1 MGQEQA
7 TASLKWYLF
16 MQTRTS
22 KANRRAMSRSLWY
35 SSAPRLLC
43 CYCCCCCCPRDDSNL
58 HCQWCSTS
66 VKRGSQNLSMR
77 TAIWGS
83 TARSTKRS
91 GVDGPS
97 IRSSVAK
104 QSGYSLTL
112 RSSNEMLGIALVS
125 RSVGDFG
132 LHPALR
138 GHCRRLRRRKSSWQI
153 ANVTSFQCRGFGHLP
168 RSGQSSE
175 ICAHQNFQKR

>member
-1 MGQEQA
+1 MFDVCEA
-7 TASLKWYLF
+7 WLTEF
-16 MQTRTS
+16 VHE
-22 KANRRAMSRSLWY
+22 
-35 SSAPRLLC
+35 
-43 CYCCCCCCPRDDSNL
+43 DSNL
-58 HCQWCSTS
+58 GLDCEI
-66 VKRGSQNLSMR
+66 NE
-77 TAIWGS
+77 
-83 TARSTKRS
+83 RS

-153 ANVTSFQCRGFGHLP
+153 ANVTSIQCRGFGHLP

-175 ICAHQNFQKR
+175 ICAHQNFSETMSFSQELPLRTFIKRGIYSSIESCEDPSIVTRNQSFLSVL